1 MTNNDNWGKS
11 PITGKDM
18 VLQEYDDKNGVSKMD
33 LSSGY
38 YTNEYPLNYKKNPKF
53 DVKKY
58 EEGMPDLI
66 KDLRYDDG
74 ESYWYPATIQTI
86 ECMVFPVGTVQLK
99 DASTG
104 EATGGHQVKWCY
116 APVSNLTEE
125 EAAKYSGGDFESKV
139 DMEKAEY
146 FVSYLEA
153 CKKVKGFALGNL

>member
-1 MTNNDNWGKS
+1 MNLRSAYNTNK
-11 PITGKDM
+11 
-18 VLQEYDDKNGVSKMD
+18 
-33 LSSGY
+33 
-38 YTNEYPLNYKKNPKF
+38 YPLNYKKNPKF
-53 DVKKY
+53 DIKKY

-74 ESYWYPATIQTI
+74 ESYWYPATIQTM
-86 ECMVFPVGTVQLK
+86 ECMVFPTGTVAA
-99 DASTG
+99 ASGDEVTG
-104 EATGGHQVKWCY
+104 PNLIKWCY

-125 EAAKYSGGDFESKV
+125 EAARYTGGDFQSKV

>member
-1 MTNNDNWGKS
+1 MNKTETWAKS

-18 VLQEYDDKNGVSKMD
+18 VLQELDENKGVSKMD

-38 YTNEYPLNYKKNPKF
+38 YTNEYPLNYKKHPDF
-53 DVKKY
+53 DIAKY

-74 ESYWYPATIQTI
+74 ESYWYPATIQTM
-86 ECMVFPVGTVQLK
+86 ECMVFPVGKVQAMSGDEK
-99 DASTG
+99 VGD
-104 EATGGHQVKWCY
+104 EVIKWCY
-116 APVSNLTEE
+116 APVSKLTQQELDE
-125 EAAKYSGGDFESKV
+125 YAQGDFNSKV

>member
-1 MTNNDNWGKS
+1 MNNDNWGKS

-18 VLQEYDDKNGVSKMD
+18 VLQEFDDKNGVSKMD

-53 DVKKY
+53 DIKKY

-86 ECMVFPVGTVQLK
+86 ECMVFPTGTV
-99 DASTG
+99 A
-104 EATGGHQVKWCY
+104 ATSGDEVVGPNLIKWCY

-125 EAAKYSGGDFESKV
+125 EAARYTGGDFQSKV